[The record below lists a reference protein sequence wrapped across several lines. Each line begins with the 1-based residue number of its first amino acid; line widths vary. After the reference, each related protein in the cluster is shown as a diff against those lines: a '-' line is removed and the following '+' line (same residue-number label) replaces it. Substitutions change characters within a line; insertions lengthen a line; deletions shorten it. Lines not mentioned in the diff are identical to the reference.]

1 MNDGLNQL
9 LTLLADQAPETAQS
23 LIQWHT
29 TMAAIG
35 IGISAGLILA
45 ATVSLPIGIG
55 RMRRD
60 RLGED
65 AWGIVMVILGASF
78 LALGAPALVI
88 NAIELTQITNHPDV
102 WLVDHLISGKR

>member
-55 RMRRD
+55 RLRRD
-60 RLGED
+60 D
-65 AWGIVMVILGASF
+65 CDVWGIVMVIIGVSF
-78 LALGAPALVI
+78 LAFGPPALVV